1 MIDFGSVFT
10 QDIER
15 ENELQIKLILEW
27 YLSITQHGHTDLPFG
42 GTKGSVML
50 ENFLKLELMNL

>member
-1 MIDFGSVFT
+1 LANDSDFGLGGSVFT

-15 ENELQIKLILEW
+15 GKRIADQIDSGMVFINHPTW
-27 YLSITQHGHTDLPFG
+27 TQADLPFG

-50 ENFLKLELMNL
+50 ETF